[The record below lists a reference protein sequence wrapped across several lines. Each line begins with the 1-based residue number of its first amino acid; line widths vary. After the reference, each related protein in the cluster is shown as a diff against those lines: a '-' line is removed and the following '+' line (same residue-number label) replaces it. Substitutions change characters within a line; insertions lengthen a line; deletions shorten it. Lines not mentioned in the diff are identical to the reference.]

1 MSLQETISLVNESY
15 PSECIRFRSVLSPS
29 QARFRVE
36 GIPEDGN
43 KEALVLVPAPAP
55 ALAQDPAPAST
66 TVPVSAASLPLKPSR
81 RDQEQT
87 PEPAQPPTK
96 EAINDSR
103 PASEVV
109 ARSSVPEGSC
119 ERTRQRDAL
128 DDIIAEAK
136 ATSHLVGTTPSSR
149 ESSD

>member
-1 MSLQETISLVNESY
+1 MNESY

-36 GIPEDGN
+36 GIPEVGHE
-43 KEALVLVPAPAP
+43 EALAPV
-55 ALAQDPAPAST
+55 PAST
-66 TVPVSAASLPLKPSR
+66 TLPVSAASLPLKPSGR
-81 RDQEQT
+81 EQEQT
-87 PEPAQPPTK
+87 PEPAQSPTQ
-96 EAINDSR
+96 EVINDSR

-119 ERTRQRDAL
+119 EGSRQRDAL

-136 ATSHLVGTTPSSR
+136 ATSYLVGTTPNS
-149 ESSD
+149 